1 MCGCDIYLYYQ
12 IRKGA
17 WRKVKG
23 MKDIESRKGFLEEV
37 SAMISTGASEKVVC
51 DYIDIVYKKGEIS
64 TRLYEICINMVLG
77 NN

>member
-1 MCGCDIYLYYQ
+1 
-12 IRKGA
+12 
-17 WRKVKG
+17 